1 MDPATLIGIA
11 LAFAALVAMVTM
23 EGAHLSSLFLP
34 APLILVFGGTIAIG
48 LASGTLSDTMQA
60 VKALPRAI
68 LGRPARP
75 HDAIENIVELA
86 GQVRSEGALSLE
98 RNAAEAD
105 DDFVRLALQ
114 NIADGTHAEE
124 LRILLE
130 DQIATKAKDN
140 STASGFFQALG
151 GYAPTIG
158 VAGTVVS
165 LTHVL
170 ENLSDPS
177 TLGPMVA
184 AAFVAT
190 LWGVLS
196 ANFFWIPIAAKLR
209 RLSDLEIQRM
219 TLVMEG
225 ILAVQAG
232 DPPRLVDERL
242 RAMVPAR
249 DLPAAA

>member
-11 LAFAALVAMVTM
+11 LAFGALWAMVTL
-23 EGAHLSSLFLP
+23 EHASLSSLFLA
-34 APLILVFGGTIAIG
+34 APMILVFGGTIAVG
-48 LASGTLSDTMQA
+48 LASGTLPDALSA
-60 VKALPRAI
+60 VKALPRAF
-68 LGRPARP
+68 LGRAAKP
-75 HDAIENIVELA
+75 HESIEQIVELA
-86 GQVRSEGALSLE
+86 AQVRSEGALSLE
-98 RNAAEAD
+98 RNAAEAED
-105 DDFVRLALQ
+105 PFVRVALQ
-114 NIADGTHAEE
+114 NIADGTHADE
-124 LRILLE
+124 LRLLLE
-130 DQIATKAKDN
+130 DQIETKARQDRVPAN
-140 STASGFFQALG
+140 FFQALG

-170 ENLSDPS
+170 ENLSDPA

-190 LWGVLS
+190 LWGILS
-196 ANFFWIPIAAKLR
+196 ANFLWIPIASRLR
-209 RLSDLEIQRM
+209 RLSDLEVQTM

-242 RAMVPAR
+242 RAMVP
-249 DLPAAA
+249 DGVLPAAA